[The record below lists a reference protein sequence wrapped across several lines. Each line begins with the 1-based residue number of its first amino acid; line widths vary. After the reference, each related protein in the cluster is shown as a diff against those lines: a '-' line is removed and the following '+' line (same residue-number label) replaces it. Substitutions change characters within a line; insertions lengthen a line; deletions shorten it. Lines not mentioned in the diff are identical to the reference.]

1 MDNDYEFIDI
11 NYIKQNSYFYNYLVK
26 NSMLFSFA
34 NYGDHQETTARG
46 EERSNRMACR
56 NLLSDLDK
64 QFYDDLLKY
73 IEMGLVDIHFSIV
86 YMNHERVYMCGI
98 DIHNMPNDAF
108 ADKMDSETYLNEV
121 YENNSFFIYL
131 MVRAEDFEE
140 FMNTMISNEVPFM
153 LTSAPLPGIPK

>member
-86 YMNHERVYMCGI
+86 YMNHER
-98 DIHNMPNDAF
+98 AF